1 MNSCVLTGRLVA
13 DPELRTTPSGLSV
26 CRFRIAVDRPYQK
39 SGEDRKADFID
50 VVAWRSNA
58 DFVTKYFR
66 KGSMIAVQGSLQTN
80 NYEDKNGNNRTAIE
94 FVVDNI
100 YFAGPKQDNQQG
112 TVDDGGTNPPP
123 ATYRNQQ
130 PQPQQMGFATQSQRQ
145 QWQGAADHPG
155 NVQVSQSFS
164 QGSDDDFSVLDDA
177 DDLPF

>member
-39 SGEDRKADFID
+39 SGEERKADFID

-58 DFVTKYFR
+58 DFVTKYFH

-80 NYEDKNGNNRTAIE
+80 NYEDKNGNKRTSYEIVADRTE
-94 FVVDNI
+94 FCGSK
-100 YFAGPKQDNQQG
+100 AESG
-112 TVDDGGTNPPP
+112 TGSYSGN
-123 ATYRNQQ
+123 
-130 PQPQQMGFATQSQRQ
+130 
-145 QWQGAADHPG
+145 AASAAYS
-155 NVQVSQSFS
+155 NSTA
-164 QGSDDDFSVLDDA
+164 DDFSSVVDD